1 MYAIPKAPRADS
13 HCGFTEGEISDSIGV
28 GSFAP
33 CHQRSD
39 CERTIR
45 LRSFGRSP
53 GARRTPTRAG
63 GFCPWPRF
71 GTGWTEA
78 RRRRSAAWTG
88 RRCATGSIASTLSDR
103 RVSSTIGRRV
113 QASPVGGA
121 TGPVRADRR
130 GRAGSREGRRGALAA
145 DRPQARH
152 RREVRRR
159 LSPRYVGKLLKKLG
173 FSHMSARPRHP
184 AQDERIVEGFKKTS
198 RAR

>member
-1 MYAIPKAPRADS
+1 MRD
-13 HCGFTEGEISDSIGV
+13 
-28 GSFAP
+28 
-33 CHQRSD
+33 QRSD

-71 GTGWTEA
+71 GTGWTEL
-78 RRRRSAAWTG
+78 RRGGEDPTG

-103 RVSSTIGRRV
+103 RGSHRQLDGGS
-113 QASPVGGA
+113 QASPVRGA
-121 TGPVRADRR
+121 TGPVGADRR
-130 GRAGSREGRRGALAA
+130 GRAGSRRGWRGALAA
-145 DRPQARH
+145 DRPQRVIAERFGVDFH
-152 RREVRRR
+152 
-159 LSPRYVGKLLKKLG
+159 PRYVGKLLKNLG